1 MASAVSLMSVVARPE
16 HMQTTTTIDDEEFA
30 LWVKLLGRRIGL
42 RDTTIRKSFLLQS
55 VETRLRKCG
64 IASRRAYFDLL
75 QAYEGNDEEWD
86 SLIDLLPLHETRFM
100 RHASSLTLL
109 ADYVQQRC
117 AVEKTRPAMLTAW
130 SAGCSTG
137 EEVYSLAIVMDQ
149 VLAPYSPRPS
159 INVIGSD
166 LSRNSL
172 KMARVGRYHRRQLSN
187 LSAAQ
192 IAHYFDP
199 ADGDVFIVKPSLRE
213 RTQFLP
219 VNLREL
225 DGTHGLVG
233 PVDIVFCQNVL
244 IYFDSVER
252 ERIVNQLAG
261 HVAPG
266 GVLVLGGGELLRWNR
281 PDFKRIATDDT
292 LVYRKS
298 SALI

>member
-1 MASAVSLMSVVARPE
+1 MAIAVSLMNAMVFPE
-16 HMQTTTTIDDEEFA
+16 LMLTTIDDEEFA
-30 LWVKLLGRRIGL
+30 LWVELLGRRIGL
-42 RDTTIRKSFLLQS
+42 RDTAIRKANLKQC
-55 VETRLRKCG
+55 VETRLRKRG

-75 QAYEGNDEEWD
+75 RAQTGNDDEWD
-86 SLIDLLPLHETRFM
+86 SFIDLLPLHETRFM
-100 RHASSLTLL
+100 RHASSLNLL
-109 ADYVQQRC
+109 TGYIQQRC
-117 AVEKTRPAMLTAW
+117 AVKKNCPTMLTAW

-149 VLAPYSPRPS
+149 AVAPNEPRPG

-172 KMARVGRYHRRQLSN
+172 NTARQGSYHRRALTN
-187 LSAAQ
+187 LSALQ
-192 IAHYFDP
+192 IAQYFDQT
-199 ADGDVFIVKPSLRE
+199 DNDRFVVKAGLRE

-225 DGTHGLVG
+225 DASNGMVG

-244 IYFDSVER
+244 IYFDNAER
-252 ERIVNQLAG
+252 ERIVNQLAE

-292 LVYRKS
+292 LAYKKLS
-298 SALI
+298 LL

>member
-1 MASAVSLMSVVARPE
+1 MAIAVSLMSAMVFPE
-16 HMQTTTTIDDEEFA
+16 LMLTTIDDEEFA
-30 LWVKLLGRRIGL
+30 LWVELLGRRIGL
-42 RDTTIRKSFLLQS
+42 RDTAIRKANLMQC
-55 VETRLRKCG
+55 VETRLRKRG
-64 IASRRAYFDLL
+64 IVSRRAYFDLL
-75 QAYEGNDEEWD
+75 RAQTGNDDEWD
-86 SLIDLLPLHETRFM
+86 SFIDLLPLHETRFM
-100 RHASSLTLL
+100 RHASSLNLL
-109 ADYVQQRC
+109 AGYIQQRC
-117 AVEKTRPAMLTAW
+117 AVKKNCPTMLTAW

-149 VLAPYSPRPS
+149 AVASNEPRPR

-172 KMARVGRYHRRQLSN
+172 NTARQGSYHRRALTN
-187 LSAAQ
+187 LSAPQ
-192 IAHYFDP
+192 IAQYFDQT
-199 ADGDVFIVKPSLRE
+199 DDDRFVVKAGLRE

-225 DGTHGLVG
+225 DASNGMVG

-252 ERIVNQLAG
+252 ERIVNQLAE

-292 LVYRKS
+292 LAYKKQS
-298 SALI
+298 LM

>member
-1 MASAVSLMSVVARPE
+1 MAIAVSLMSAVAVPE
-16 HMQTTTTIDDEEFA
+16 PMQTTIDDEEFA
-30 LWVKLLGRRIGL
+30 LWVELLGRRIGL
-42 RDTTIRKSFLLQS
+42 RDTAIRKSFLLQS
-55 VETRLRKCG
+55 VETRIRKRG

-75 QAYEGNDEEWD
+75 RAHAGNDEEWD

-100 RHASSLTLL
+100 RHASSLALL
-109 ADYVQQRC
+109 ANYIQQRC
-117 AVEKTRPAMLTAW
+117 IVEKSRPTMLTAW

-137 EEVYSLAIVMDQ
+137 EEVYSLAMLMDQ
-149 VLAPYSPRPS
+149 ALAPYDPRPR

-172 KMARVGRYHRRQLSN
+172 NTARRGNYHRRQLTN

-192 IAHYFDP
+192 TAQYFDQ
-199 ADGDVFIVKPSLRE
+199 ADDDTFIVKAALRE
-213 RTQFLP
+213 RTQFLS

-225 DGTHGLVG
+225 DAASGMVG

-244 IYFDSVER
+244 IYFDSAER
-252 ERIVNQLAG
+252 ERIVNQLAE
-261 HVAPG
+261 HVTPG
-266 GVLVLGGGELLRWNR
+266 GVLVLGGGELLRWSR

>member
-1 MASAVSLMSVVARPE
+1 MAIAVSLMSAVAFPE
-16 HMQTTTTIDDEEFA
+16 LMQTTIDDEEFA
-30 LWVKLLGRRIGL
+30 LWVELLGRRIGL
-42 RDTTIRKSFLLQS
+42 RDTAIRKAFLLQS
-55 VETRLRKCG
+55 VETRIRKRG

-75 QAYEGNDEEWD
+75 RAHSGNDEEWD
-86 SLIDLLPLHETRFM
+86 SLVDLLPLHETRFM
-100 RHASSLTLL
+100 RHASSLALL
-109 ADYVQQRC
+109 TSFIQQRC
-117 AVEKTRPAMLTAW
+117 AVEKKCPTTLTAW

-149 VLAPYSPRPS
+149 AVASVEPRPR

-172 KMARVGRYHRRQLSN
+172 NKARQGSYQRRQITN
-187 LSAAQ
+187 LSALQ
-192 IAHYFDP
+192 IAQYFDQV
-199 ADGDVFIVKPSLRE
+199 DDETFLVKAALRE

-225 DGTHGLVG
+225 DASNGMVG

-244 IYFDSVER
+244 IYFEAAER
-252 ERIVNQLAG
+252 ERIVNQLAE

-292 LVYRKS
+292 LAYKKLS
-298 SALI
+298 LM

>member
-1 MASAVSLMSVVARPE
+1 MAIAVSPMSAPAFPE
-16 HMQTTTTIDDEEFA
+16 LMQTSIDDEEFA
-30 LWVKLLGRRIGL
+30 LWVELLGRRIGL
-42 RDTTIRKSFLLQS
+42 RDTAIRKSFVLQS
-55 VETRLRKCG
+55 VEARIRKRG
-64 IASRRAYFDLL
+64 MASRRAYFDLL
-75 QAYEGNDEEWD
+75 RAHSGNDEEWD

-100 RHASSLTLL
+100 RHASSLALL
-109 ADYVQQRC
+109 TRYIQQRC
-117 AVEKTRPAMLTAW
+117 AVEKACPTTLTAW

-137 EEVYSLAIVMDQ
+137 EEVYSLAITMDQ
-149 VLAPYSPRPS
+149 AVAPIEARPR

-172 KMARVGRYHRRQLSN
+172 NKARRGSYQRRQLTN
-187 LSAAQ
+187 LSTAQ
-192 IAHYFDP
+192 IAQYFDQ
-199 ADGDVFIVKPSLRE
+199 AEGETFVVKASLRE

-225 DGTHGLVG
+225 AVDNGMVG

-244 IYFDSVER
+244 IYFDGVER
-252 ERIVNQLAG
+252 ERIVNQLAE

-292 LVYRKS
+292 LAYKKLSV
-298 SALI
+298 IT

>member
-1 MASAVSLMSVVARPE
+1 MAIAVSLMSAVAFPE
-16 HMQTTTTIDDEEFA
+16 LMQTTIDDEEFA
-30 LWVKLLGRRIGL
+30 LWVELLGRRIGL
-42 RDTTIRKSFLLQS
+42 RDSAIRKSFLLQS
-55 VETRLRKCG
+55 VETRIRKRG

-75 QAYEGNDEEWD
+75 RAHSGNDEEWD

-100 RHASSLTLL
+100 RHASSLALL
-109 ADYVQQRC
+109 AAHIQQRC
-117 AVEKTRPAMLTAW
+117 SAGKTCPTTLTAW

-149 VLAPYSPRPS
+149 AVAPVDPRPR

-172 KMARVGRYHRRQLSN
+172 NKARSGSYHRRQLTN
-187 LSAAQ
+187 LSAEQ
-192 IAHYFDP
+192 IAHYFDQ
-199 ADGDVFIVKPSLRE
+199 ADDDTFIVKAPLRD
-213 RTQFLP
+213 RTQFLS

-225 DGTHGLVG
+225 DAGNGMVG

-244 IYFDSVER
+244 IYFDIVER
-252 ERIVNQLAG
+252 ERIVNQLAD

-292 LVYRKS
+292 LAYKKISV
-298 SALI
+298 LI